1 MGCYLVA
8 VPYQFGN
15 CANIIHHYAGLPF
28 DCTVVSCEDYVRELT
43 LASAHDIMVLSVRE
57 RKNMWCI
64 LYRVIQLFDDGTK
77 KKIGDFKYEQQAQE
91 YIDTHEGRFTII
103 DWDCS

>member
-1 MGCYLVA
+1 
-8 VPYQFGN
+8 
-15 CANIIHHYAGLPF
+15 
-28 DCTVVSCEDYVRELT
+28 
-43 LASAHDIMVLSVRE
+43 
-57 RKNMWCI
+57 MWCI